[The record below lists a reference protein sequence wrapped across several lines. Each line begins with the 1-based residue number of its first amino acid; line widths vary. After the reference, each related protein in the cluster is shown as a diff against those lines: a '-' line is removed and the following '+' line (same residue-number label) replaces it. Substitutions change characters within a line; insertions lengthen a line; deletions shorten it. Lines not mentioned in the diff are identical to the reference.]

1 MLASFAIAALVVIPG
16 CGSDSKGALLNG
28 TRQHATGD
36 AGTGEPDAGDD
47 GAGTCDNLESAASAA
62 FGTFVDQYEARATD
76 TDCTLVT
83 FTEPSYCASPC
94 PVVVNQAGAASA
106 VGVASQ
112 DCAQFNALGCSPPL
126 VGCPGFGSP
135 ICAAGACALYTL
147 QLTVSGA
154 FVHGTCTALTE
165 TYEPSWVKGPAPR
178 DLLALTVT
186 ATGGT
191 LSCRRGMHDAALP
204 ERGRAP
210 PRVDQHHV
218 RLHPRRSRTVRAL
231 NTPRPGSRSP
241 RGALG
246 RRAVTHSRART
257 RRRELHELVQRPI
270 RALSCADARLARP
283 RRHHRAAHGLPSEPG
298 PLA

>member
-28 TRQHATGD
+28 TGQHATGD

-62 FGTFVDQYEARATD
+62 FGTFVDQHAACAAE

-126 VGCPGFGSP
+126 VGCPSLGSP
-135 ICAAGACALYTL
+135 ICAAGTCALYTL

-165 TYEPSWVKGPAPR
+165 TYEQSWVKGPAPR
-178 DLLALTVT
+178 DLALTVT

-191 LSCRRGMHDAALP
+191 LYADGACTTPLSSSAI
-204 ERGRAP
+204 
-210 PRVDQHHV
+210 
-218 RLHPRRSRTVRAL
+218 TV
-231 NTPRPGSRSP
+231 P
-241 RGALG
+241 RGSDSTTFGFIPAAAG
-246 RRAVTHSRART
+246 PFAVNT
-257 RRRELHELVQRPI
+257 RDGSGSPGG
-270 RALSCADARLARP
+270 LSGDAQ
-283 RRHHRAAHGLPSEPG
+283 
-298 PLA
+298 